1 MKTSSILVAV
11 AALAAKVSAHYTF
24 PGLILNG
31 TTSPDWQYVRQTNNF
46 QDLNPV
52 TDVTSTDIRCY
63 TSLESGTA
71 PSIATVAAGSTIGFS
86 VPITMY
92 HAGVVNVYMAKAPTG
107 TDVASWDGSG
117 NVWFKVVFQIPAV
130 ADGVT
135 INFPAENLATVVFT
149 VPSQLPSGQYLIRV
163 ENIALHVA
171 FDFAGESRFLTILRR
186 GNGTPGPL
194 VSFPGAYTGNE
205 PGILINI
212 YFPIPTTYIQPGPA
226 VWPASGSGAVSSSVH
241 PFNPSTTEYLPGIA
255 RTPDLELDDG
265 HQDDPT
271 RDHHHGFDNEGFN
284 NYNRDEDDD
293 EHRSDEHRYRG
304 GVGTVRWPGQ
314 SHPHPP
320 SRRENKC

>member
-117 NVWFKVVFQIPAV
+117 NVWFKVFQIPAV

-135 INFPAENLATVVFT
+135 INFPAENLATVIFT

-171 FDFAGESRFLTILRR
+171 FDFAGAQFYIGCAQVQVTNG
-186 GNGTPGPL
+186 GNGTPVPL

-226 VWPASGSGAVSSSVH
+226 VWPASGSGAPAPPTSSSTTVIKTT
-241 PFNPSTTEYLPGIA
+241 PPVTTTTVSTTKVSTTTTVTKTTTSTG
-255 RTPDLELDDG
+255 
-265 HQDDPT
+265 PT
-271 RDHHHGFDNEGFN
+271 
-284 NYNRDEDDD
+284 
-293 EHRSDEHRYRG
+293 ST
-304 GVGTVRWPGQ
+304 GTVAEWGQ
-314 SHPHPP
+314 CGGQVSLALILISP
-320 SRRENKC
+320 RE